1 MINIYV
7 GNMPYDTTE
16 SELREHFGQ
25 YGEVGKVTLIVDR
38 ETGRPKGYGFVQM
51 LEPEA
56 GREAIEKLSGE
67 PFNGRPLTINEARN
81 RREIEPV
88 KTETEGGYS
97 RVASAGDA
105 EAVADDAPVSQ
116 GYSNRIL
123 PGSRLPD

>member
-1 MINIYV
+1 VINIYV

-16 SELREHFGQ
+16 TQLRDHFGE
-25 YGEVGKVTLIVDR
+25 YGEVGKITIIVDR

-51 LEPEA
+51 TDPDA
-56 GREAIEKLSGE
+56 GRQAIEHLAGE
-67 PFNGRPLTINEARN
+67 PFNGRPLTVNEARN

-88 KTETEGGYS
+88 KTQTDGGYS

-105 EAVADDAPVSQ
+105 DDRDDDAPISV

-123 PGSRLPD
+123 ADATDED